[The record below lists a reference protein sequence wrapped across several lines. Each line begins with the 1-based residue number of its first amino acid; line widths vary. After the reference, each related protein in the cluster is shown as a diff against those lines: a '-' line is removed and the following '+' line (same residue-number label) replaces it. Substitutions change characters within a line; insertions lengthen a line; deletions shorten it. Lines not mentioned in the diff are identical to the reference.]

1 MAAVDALSG
10 AAGSNRACCTVWWT
24 PVLSVEDRAEI
35 RRSYRAEGLP
45 IKMIARTLGVS
56 RNTVRAAI
64 ARG

>member
-45 IKMIARTLGVS
+45 IKMIARVSSCGVGF
-56 RNTVRAAI
+56 RRD
-64 ARG
+64 GL